1 MVSDIDNIKAICQ
14 EALDNTDIKSETL
27 CEDTHDYYLLGKVDL
42 ANEILNELNKKPK
55 DTPQKEWIRGHKK
68 WKKQQAENLHAQ
80 NSERFVNYEKKSD

>member
-1 MVSDIDNIKAICQ
+1 MVNDIDNIKAICQ

-55 DTPQKEWIRGHKK
+55 DITQKQWVKGYKK
-68 WKKQQAENLHAQ
+68 WKE
-80 NSERFVNYEKKSD
+80 EK

>member
-1 MVSDIDNIKAICQ
+1 MVNGIDNIKAICQ

-55 DTPQKEWIRGHKK
+55 DITQKQWVKGYKK
-68 WKKQQAENLHAQ
+68 WKE
-80 NSERFVNYEKKSD
+80 EK